1 METLSGIG
9 ILGSILLGI
18 LIVFVFIS
26 GLMWFFVPFWILSIK
41 NSIKNQ
47 NTKIIK
53 EENKVELDKI
63 LKELEILNENIK
75 NLSYSSH

>member
-41 NSIKNQ
+41 NSIKSQ